1 MVAGG
6 PLVQVGIITVAVVGL
21 WIGARL
27 LVDSVVRLARR
38 FGLSE
43 LTIGLT
49 IVAAGTS
56 APELAVTLVLIRRHR
71 RECSLHAMFSRWNR
85 N

>member
-1 MVAGG
+1 MVQGG
-6 PLVQVGIITVAVVGL
+6 PAVQVVVLVGAVAGL

-38 FGLSE
+38 LGLSE

-49 IVAAGTS
+49 VVALG
-56 APELAVTLVLIRRHR
+56 
-71 RECSLHAMFSRWNR
+71 
-85 N
+85 